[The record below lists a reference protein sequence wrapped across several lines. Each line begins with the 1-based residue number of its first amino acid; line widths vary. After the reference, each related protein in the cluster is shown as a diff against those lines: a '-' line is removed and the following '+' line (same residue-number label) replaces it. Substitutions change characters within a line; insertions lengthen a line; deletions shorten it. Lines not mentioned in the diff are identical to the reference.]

1 MLPMLH
7 ITTVLH
13 IHNPHWSLIY
23 STADSHYCLIEVF
36 WLISINIVPSTSNCY
51 YINGGFWSQC
61 LYLFTGDAIYARACS
76 INHCDGDVLL
86 NLIHPQKHWL
96 LSPTERNGHILES
109 RFTTWSLCIAV
120 INVFC
125 DSIFIF
131 TYRENFCL
139 KSGLNR

>member
-1 MLPMLH
+1 MVSF
-7 ITTVLH
+7 T
-13 IHNPHWSLIY
+13 Y
-23 STADSHYCLIEVF
+23 
-36 WLISINIVPSTSNCY
+36 Y

-109 RFTTWSLCIAV
+109 RFTTKTQGGKLLEYSYSFLSIPFFFYYYSAEESCKV
-120 INVFC
+120 NNTLLLPSCNLIN
-125 DSIFIF
+125 
-131 TYRENFCL
+131 TRN
-139 KSGLNR
+139 LNRMLNCTNLPISQDKTN